1 MLVSFIEKSI
11 TFNFFIVLPIISV
24 EDILFLLNV
33 INNLLSLYDKLNSSS
48 SFISVN
54 SLNLPKFIF
63 SFTCI
68 STVVK

>member
-1 MLVSFIEKSI
+1 MLVSFIEKST
-11 TFNFFIVLPIISV
+11 TFNFFIVLPIISA

-33 INNLLSLYDKLNSSS
+33 TSNLLSLYVKLNSSS

-54 SLNLPKFIF
+54 SLKLSKLS